1 MNTQNSHPP
10 RSTIKDIL
18 TIPHTEGILVRWT
31 TDININYK
39 SFVSVS
45 RHLCT
50 PIPIHRDIGR
60 YIVWH
65 PPMNSKCRK
74 WRRIPLFAN
83 GERIA
88 IFGVSLN
95 PVFVPVGAVF
105 VPKCAKVVPKFVILC
120 QFVPSCVTRLW
131 ENHPFCQKYLTFSL
145 FFRVTHQKSVSR
157 YRILCH
163 GMPVPC
169 HHKIFL
175 CHYVIR

>member
-1 MNTQNSHPP
+1 
-10 RSTIKDIL
+10 
-18 TIPHTEGILVRWT
+18 
-31 TDININYK
+31 
-39 SFVSVS
+39 
-45 RHLCT
+45 
-50 PIPIHRDIGR
+50 
-60 YIVWH
+60 
-65 PPMNSKCRK
+65 MNSKCRK

-131 ENHPFCQKYLTFSL
+131 ENHSFCQKYLTFSL

-169 HHKIFL
+169 HHKIF
-175 CHYVIR
+175 CVIMSFDNKTLLILGLVFGGALSLYLNQVELACTIFGGLVGYLSKDTLTVKHEEVVSEDGSDSETA